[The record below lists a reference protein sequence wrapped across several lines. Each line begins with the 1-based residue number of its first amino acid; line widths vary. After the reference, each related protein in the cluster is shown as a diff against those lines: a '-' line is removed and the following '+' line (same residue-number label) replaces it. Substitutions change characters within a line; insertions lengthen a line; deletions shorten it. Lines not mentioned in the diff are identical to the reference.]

1 MKRQGYYRAQ
11 ILEIIITVLA
21 LATMLYAIKV
31 DSKYQADFDRTLKA
45 HPECA
50 TSGSM
55 SSIRACVKTYKR
67 LEKLK

>member
-1 MKRQGYYRAQ
+1 MKRQGYCIMQ
-11 ILEIIITVLA
+11 VLEVIIILLA
-21 LATMLYAIKV
+21 FAAMLYAMTV
-31 DSKYQADFDRTLKA
+31 DLKYQADFDRILKA
-45 HPECA
+45 HSECA

>member
-1 MKRQGYYRAQ
+1 MKRQGYYKMQ
-11 ILEIIITVLA
+11 VLEVIITLLA
-21 LATMLYAIKV
+21 FAVMLYAMKV
-31 DSKYQADFDRTLKA
+31 DSKYQADFDKVLKA